1 MHSNRDI
8 SLLFIW
14 FCPMEG
20 GGGGLV
26 VELIKQKVR
35 VMFRK
40 FNKSYVKAQTGRMSC
55 TLLICMLNIPEP
67 EPQPVVVQQVQQKEC
82 HETVLCMLS
91 CKHGYSLSPKCN
103 DGCHEECQKCTC
115 LGKSLTRGKLNYL
128 AMCNQNI
135 YRLKYEQ

>member
-1 MHSNRDI
+1 MI
-8 SLLFIW
+8 
-14 FCPMEG
+14 
-20 GGGGLV
+20 
-26 VELIKQKVR
+26 
-35 VMFRK
+35 
-40 FNKSYVKAQTGRMSC
+40 C
-55 TLLICMLNIPEP
+55 TLLIRILNIPEP

-135 YRLKYEQ
+135 YRLKYDQ